1 MILTYAMP
9 GARHLYVGWGE
20 FLGSNQAQLITMQ
33 SWDIQTRAGPLE
45 VGCTLV
51 LFILPNI
58 PCVWRTKERL
68 GYP

>member
-20 FLGSNQAQLITMQ
+20 FLGSNQALLIKMQ
-33 SWDIQTRAGPLE
+33 SLELQTRVGPLK
-45 VGCTLV
+45 VSCPLV
-51 LFILPNI
+51 FILPNI